1 VKRLIALLVV
11 SLALAACSGQNKYEK
26 QADDITHAV
35 MNNDLRPVQDQI
47 AKGISITRVQV
58 AQWSDELNGQGKL
71 LSIKEVK
78 TGCAPGWH
86 CFNVQF
92 QKRAYVERML
102 LDDSGHVVNWQFHMA
117 PTAQQAN

>member
-1 VKRLIALLVV
+1 VKRLTALLVA
-11 SLALAACSGQNKYEK
+11 SLMLAACSGQNKYEK
-26 QADDITHAV
+26 QADEITRAV

-71 LSIKEVK
+71 ISVKEVT

-92 QKRAYVERML
+92 QKHAYTERMQ
-102 LDDSGHVVNWQFHMA
+102 LDDTGHVVNWQFHIA
-117 PTAQQAN
+117 PASPQVN